1 MQAHEK
7 QCKFRKVEC
16 PFWPCRDL
24 VTFGEVVEHVQGA
37 HEGLISYE
45 GNEDELIFSWAIY
58 QQREKVHYI
67 PGIALVHR
75 HKFFFNCIKI
85 NHSTMFWV
93 SISGPEEEAQKFE
106 ARITAGPN
114 IYLQKM
120 GIRVTGRV
128 YSIEMSKDEVL
139 QDQTGILEVSKNMT
153 DKMGKMQD
161 GEFEI
166 NTEFKIIRK

>member
-16 PFWPCRDL
+16 PFWQCKEMF
-24 VTFGEVVEHVQGA
+24 TYGEVVEHVQVA
-37 HEGLISYE
+37 HEA
-45 GNEDELIFSWAIY
+45 NEIGQHIRWPLN
-58 QQREKVHYI
+58 QQRENGYFMPYI
-67 PGIALVHR
+67 AIFHC
-75 HKFFFNCIKI
+75 HTFFLNCIKM
-85 NHSTMFWV
+85 NHFTMFWV
-93 SISGPEEEAQKFE
+93 CILGPEEEAQKFE

-114 IYLQKM
+114 FENLQKM
-120 GIRVTGRV
+120 GIRITGRV

-153 DKMGKMQD
+153 GKMGKMQD

-166 NTEFKIIRK
+166 CTEFDIRMK